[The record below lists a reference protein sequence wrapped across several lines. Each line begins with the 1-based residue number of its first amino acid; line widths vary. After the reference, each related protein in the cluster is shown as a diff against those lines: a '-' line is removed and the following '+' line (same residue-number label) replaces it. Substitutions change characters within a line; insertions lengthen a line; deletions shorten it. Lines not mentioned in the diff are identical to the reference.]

1 MASIIMCILFIVAIL
16 IALITCIYKREFG
29 ASISCFLIL
38 IIFGG
43 LLVISIN
50 GYKYGSYSD
59 LVTKYGMVHSGSEA
73 SGTYVK
79 DNLVFNHR
87 SFKEEYEDVYSI
99 TDYGDM
105 NLNLHSKILDYF
117 VNFKEGAIQLLVNH
131 LKEYSEHYE
140 TNSEVTITLNHTR
153 IEIIYHYRNNELN
166 YKITVVKQY
175 RWITDD
181 DDNTIKETN
190 SKYNYR
196 FVEPELRIK
205 HYNDDYQE
213 FDKELVDL
221 IFNKDISDS
230 KVEKNSINGINK
242 LSYSFKGYCTGN
254 Y

>member
-190 SKYNYR
+190 TDYKTKY
-196 FVEPELRIK
+196 VDPEFRIE
-205 HYNDDYQE
+205 HYNDDYME
-213 FDKELVDL
+213 TDKVLIDL
-221 IFNKDISDS
+221 IFDKDINEFKKYDYYNNNIH
-230 KVEKNSINGINK
+230 KVTYCIGNK
-242 LSYSFKGYCTGN
+242 CY
-254 Y
+254 